1 MHVSPS
7 RQFWLPLMHSL
18 ISRRDT
24 AVTSKNYRSSGLIR
38 RNIPED
44 TVGSAHCI
52 RQVPHARGSSGR
64 APSGVLRAHHHRE
77 SKSSGFS
84 PLLSFRSIAL
94 SEHLLSKCQALYC
107 TRPEP
112 EPQSRDHPEPEPQS
126 WDRPETE
133 LQPWD
138 RPEPRRLPISSIS
151 QMRSKESLGASP
163 GPFSRS
169 RIQSLVS
176 PQPQPQPA
184 PPRSVYIPLD
194 ESRGWKQARQTPGNA
209 GEPALGRPASGGQ
222 AEAEA
227 PEGCDLPSRCH
238 PESGGTYLRRRRRR
252 GAAGSPQSR
261 SRRPPGPCLGTAA
274 CRARHLE
281 AEHPRDL
288 LVLRWLGRGQSKGP
302 QGGLTQQGRVP
313 RLEPP
318 AAFTAPL
325 LPQGDLQGLALAP
338 PGLLLQVPVLAWQL
352 GGGGW
357 RAGRALEAEVEP
369 QGQDR

>member
-138 RPEPRRLPISSIS
+138 RPEPRRLPLSSIS

-176 PQPQPQPA
+176 PQPQPA

-209 GEPALGRPASGGQ
+209 GEPALGRPSSGGQ

-302 QGGLTQQGRVP
+302 PGWTDPARQGPQAGAPCSLHGT
-313 RLEPP
+313 PP
-318 AAFTAPL
+318 PPGGPPGSGSGTSGAAASGPS
-325 LPQGDLQGLALAP
+325 PGLAT
-338 PGLLLQVPVLAWQL
+338 
-352 GGGGW
+352 GGW
-357 RAGRALEAEVEP
+357 GVASREGS
-369 QGQDR
+369 GG